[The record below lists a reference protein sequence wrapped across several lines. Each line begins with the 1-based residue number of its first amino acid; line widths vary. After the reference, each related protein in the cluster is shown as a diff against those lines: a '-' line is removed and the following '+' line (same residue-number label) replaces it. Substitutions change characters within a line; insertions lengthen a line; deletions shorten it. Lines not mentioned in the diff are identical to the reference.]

1 MLIGNANE
9 IANLKEK
16 KMREYLENEFKK
28 SSKEENVSV
37 KSFKKGYLIIDG
49 KIMATVNEEGLVELI
64 ENGEYTLATND
75 DWIFNENNDGTATL
89 VTYKKAIK
97 GKIVIP
103 TEVKNKET
111 NKIYIVT
118 ALGDDIFNYGTNI
131 TSVNMSGAVW
141 LKTIGNRTFANCTN
155 LEINVPKDLPKS
167 IEKISNSAFLN
178 CTNLVGNIDEILASK
193 ITLGR
198 GTFANCPN
206 LTGSIQ
212 NVFNQMFYKEED
224 GTPNRTVIEDGQFS
238 GFSGLTGELV
248 IPNYITKIGKNAFSS
263 CSGITSLSFEAGSN
277 CTQIDD
283 WAFYQ
288 TKGMKN
294 SVVLPDSITQIGAS
308 CFYESGITGVKLP
321 ANLQKLGVE
330 AFYASELSGTLTIPK
345 TLKVIPYQAFAF
357 AKITT
362 LNFEADGINGTKV
375 IEDSAFCYSRNMTNI
390 NFPNTLTDIKFLAF
404 TSCGMLSDI
413 SLPNSLTNIEEGAF
427 SGCARINIAHW
438 PANLTTVEKL
448 AFKNC
453 NNLKTLPDTTSLVT
467 IGEESFINCTAL
479 GQKENNESTDL
490 IEYLQKSKITNLG
503 TASFK
508 NCKYLKGNYEGNIK
522 NKNGDG
528 ITIGSSAFTGTAV
541 TKSAELNITGSIINA
556 NEYNGVTEFRKNGEI
571 ITKIEIPTG
580 ITSIEEAAFAGCTS
594 ITSVS
599 IPKTVTSIEANA
611 FQNCTS
617 LQTVVFESGNTALTI
632 IPDYCFQ
639 GCTKLNS
646 VQNIPNNVTKFGQYS
661 FGDCS
666 NLSSIKLPEKLQI
679 LDYWAL
685 GSTGL
690 TSIDLP
696 QSLTTIG
703 TYCFYG
709 TPITKITI
717 PDSVTSAG
725 VAILE
730 MSKIEEITVGK
741 GITQI
746 TNYLF
751 ANCRELKKITFRGN
765 ITSIGRYGFNNCSKL
780 PLSGING
787 LDWKKINSIEKQAF
801 NSCTSLTGK
810 VQLSSSCVVDENALT
825 NCPLVFYK

>member
-1 MLIGNANE
+1 
-9 IANLKEK
+9 
-16 KMREYLENEFKK
+16 
-28 SSKEENVSV
+28 
-37 KSFKKGYLIIDG
+37 
-49 KIMATVNEEGLVELI
+49 
-64 ENGEYTLATND
+64 
-75 DWIFNENNDGTATL
+75 
-89 VTYKKAIK
+89 
-97 GKIVIP
+97 
-103 TEVKNKET
+103 
-111 NKIYIVT
+111 
-118 ALGDDIFNYGTNI
+118 
-131 TSVNMSGAVW
+131 
-141 LKTIGNRTFANCTN
+141 
-155 LEINVPKDLPKS
+155 
-167 IEKISNSAFLN
+167 
-178 CTNLVGNIDEILASK
+178 
-193 ITLGR
+193 
-198 GTFANCPN
+198 
-206 LTGSIQ
+206 
-212 NVFNQMFYKEED
+212 MFYKEED
-224 GTPNRTVIEDGQFS
+224 GTPNRTEIDDGQFS

-345 TLKVIPYQAFAF
+345 TLKVINEGVFALV
-357 AKITT
+357 KITT
-362 LNFEADGINGTKV
+362 LNFETDGINGTQIISK
-375 IEDSAFCYSRNMTNI
+375 SAFNSNPNLKNI
-390 NFPNTLTDIKFLAF
+390 NFPST
-404 TSCGMLSDI
+404 
-413 SLPNSLTNIEEGAF
+413 LTNIEIIAF
-427 SGCARINIAHW
+427 YCNYAIENINLPDSLVNIGERAFEACGKMNITHW
-438 PANLTTVEKL
+438 PKSLTKIERR
-448 AFKNC
+448 AFIGC
-453 NNLKTLPDTTSLVT
+453 NSLKTLPDTTSLVT

-571 ITKIEIPTG
+571 ITKIEIPSG
-580 ITSIEEAAFAGCTS
+580 ITSIEEAAFAGCAS

-617 LQTVVFESGNTALTI
+617 LQTVVFESGNTALAI

-639 GCTKLNS
+639 GCAKLNS

-666 NLSSIKLPEKLQI
+666 NLSSIKLPEKIQI
-679 LDYWAL
+679 LDYWAF
-685 GSTGL
+685 GSAGL

-703 TYCFYG
+703 TYCF
-709 TPITKITI
+709 
-717 PDSVTSAG
+717 
-725 VAILE
+725 LRN
-730 MSKIEEITVGK
+730 
-741 GITQI
+741 
-746 TNYLF
+746 TNNKNNNTRFSYKYRNCYFRKFKSRRNNSRKRNNSNNKLF
-751 ANCRELKKITFRGN
+751 IC
-765 ITSIGRYGFNNCSKL
+765 KL
-780 PLSGING
+780 
-787 LDWKKINSIEKQAF
+787 
-801 NSCTSLTGK
+801 
-810 VQLSSSCVVDENALT
+810 
-825 NCPLVFYK
+825 